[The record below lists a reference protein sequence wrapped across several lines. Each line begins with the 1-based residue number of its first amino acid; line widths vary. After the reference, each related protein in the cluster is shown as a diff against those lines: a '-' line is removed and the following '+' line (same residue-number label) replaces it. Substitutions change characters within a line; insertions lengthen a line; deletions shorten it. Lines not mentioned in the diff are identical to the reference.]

1 MLRCLIANRGE
12 IAVRIIRACREYG
25 IETVA
30 VYAKGDEQSLHVHL
44 ADQAICIGE
53 ANTLD
58 SYLNID
64 RIISAAQITGANA
77 IHPGYGFLSE
87 STKFAQTVEEQGI
100 AFIGPTKK
108 TMEMMGDKITAR
120 QTVHHAGV
128 PVIPGSNDAVNHV
141 SEIEKLAKDIG
152 YPVVI
157 KAASGGGGKG
167 IRIVK
172 KAEDL
177 EKAFKE
183 AKSEGKNTLMMIV
196 FMLRLLY
203 LLQNMLK
210 FKLWGMG
217 RIIMYI

>member
-1 MLRCLIANRGE
+1 M
-12 IAVRIIRACREYG
+12 YW
-25 IETVA
+25 
-30 VYAKGDEQSLHVHL
+30 
-44 ADQAICIGE
+44 E
-53 ANTLD
+53 ANALD

-100 AFIGPTKK
+100 AFIGPTKNDGND
-108 TMEMMGDKITAR
+108 GDKITAR

-128 PVIPGSNDAVNHV
+128 PVIPGSNGAVNHV

-210 FKLWGMG
+210 FKLWGWAG
-217 RIIMYI
+217 